1 MKLVSANHIG
11 HPTTSQT
18 TQHAQVRIVILTLVS
33 FLLGVAVTAFWFHF
47 ALNRNA
53 GNASPHTSSTQ
64 TGSKP
69 VVAQPVEPVVNVNR
83 SSRPPVPFHPPVD
96 SATLAEVKQAIPN
109 YASVSLADGEQ
120 ILREAA
126 LKQFTAA
133 AKEMD
138 VQIKQARQQLVQ
150 AQNNPSAAVQE
161 AARKHLQQIQSE
173 GTKKIQ
179 ELAAHLQSQ
188 IAALKQLKG
197 TTQ

>member
-1 MKLVSANHIG
+1 MKLASANYIG
-11 HPTTSQT
+11 RSTKSQT
-18 TQHAQVRIVILTLVS
+18 TQQAQVRIIILALVS

-47 ALNRNA
+47 ALNRNVR
-53 GNASPHTSSTQ
+53 NASPRTSSAQ
-64 TGSKP
+64 TSSKP
-69 VVAQPVEPVVNVNR
+69 VVAQPVEPVINVNR
-83 SSRPPVPFHPPVD
+83 SSRPSVPFHPPVN

-126 LKQFTAA
+126 LKQFTAS
-133 AKEMD
+133 AKEMG

-150 AQNNPSAAVQE
+150 AEKNPSTAVQE
-161 AARKHLQQIQSE
+161 AARKHLQQIQTE
-173 GTKKIQ
+173 GTEKIQ